1 MRGAHTSNKVRA
13 ASPSTVTK
21 IGADHDLYR
30 ASGIWS
36 RPFRRVDQKLSLLLH
51 TLPQQK
57 NPLIR
62 DIDQARKWAS
72 PSFKVTEFNVITSST
87 CYNLVALT
95 LSIPH
100 WSRKRS
106 PKRLTLSYPIIL
118 TFDLSKIQQSRPLYQ
133 AWWPGLDL
141 PLNYRAELRSAWVKK
156 ILLKPKMCTKS
167 CTQSARKVCGIP
179 NPELCRFIFPIN
191 FWNFIKGNNAQQLQ
205 DPDGF
210 WTKSFP
216 QVNRVFRAP
225 STKCPS
231 GKVYRCTS
239 FWLFWLLSLCDTG
252 DTHARAHTQRERYT
266 AFYLPLQVCIGVSSA
281 TVDRPAAT

>member
-1 MRGAHTSNKVRA
+1 MIQTIPKSRSETFITSPYA
-13 ASPSTVTK
+13 TTTK
-21 IGADHDLYR
+21 
-30 ASGIWS
+30 
-36 RPFRRVDQKLSLLLH
+36 
-51 TLPQQK
+51 K

-156 ILLKPKMCTKS
+156 FLLKPKMCTKS

-179 NPELCRFIFPIN
+179 DPELCRFIFPIN

-239 FWLFWLLSLCDTG
+239 FWVFWLLSLCDTG
-252 DTHARAHTQRERYT
+252 DTHARAHTHKERDT
-266 AFYLPLQVCIGVSSA
+266 PPFYLPLQVCIGVSSA